1 MNAKFQKKEAA
12 TVVDLFFN
20 EMARVLAE
28 GDRVDIRRLCSFYVK
43 KYKAYAGMNLLITDP
58 YFWVLVF
65 FLNRQCGI
73 KWNPLKFRRRILGN
87 IKS

>member
-43 KYKAYAGMNLLITDP
+43 KYKAYAGMNLLTTDP
-58 YFWVLVF
+58 FFGFWF